1 MASNKLK
8 NLFKPQGK
16 QPKFVRAGDAGF
28 DNAREN
34 IDPHIKTKVVST
46 QEGSIERAPTNS
58 NHITNKA
65 YVDGLTDIKLIDNS
79 IANDLH
85 RHSELVA
92 SDGSP
97 DPALSVNTLGII
109 TMPSQPIVYITADAT
124 AQVIPNNTERRIEF
138 NTEWCRMLRDK
149 AMEKLKKKTMAQFQV
164 SRVPRG
170 IHAQIITNEENKIIE
185 RLSREAYPTNVNTLE
200 ELELWKKNIIDK
212 WTRGSKIFRK
222 FLKRRKKREYKT
234 LLKDF
239 PELRE
244 LSETISLH
252 LFKLVEQFLISIE
265 ELDGI

>member
-1 MASNKLK
+1 MGHKEIQKEAAWNWYRR
-8 NLFKPQGK
+8 GYYE
-16 QPKFVRAGDAGF
+16 GDNG
-28 DNAREN
+28 
-34 IDPHIKTKVVST
+34 
-46 QEGSIERAPTNS
+46 
-58 NHITNKA
+58 
-65 YVDGLTDIKLIDNS
+65 VD
-79 IANDLH
+79 
-85 RHSELVA
+85 
-92 SDGSP
+92 
-97 DPALSVNTLGII
+97 
-109 TMPSQPIVYITADAT
+109 
-124 AQVIPNNTERRIEF
+124 TETEMRIEF

-149 AMEKLKKKTMAQFQV
+149 AQEKLKKKTMAQFQA

-244 LSETISLH
+244 LSEATSLH

-265 ELDGI
+265 ELIL